1 MLLGAMKHRAV
12 FRFSSCGR
20 RIGAVR
26 RPSAYFAASTRVLS
40 AEYCSILR
48 MARRR
53 FGHGRARPPL
63 LPSCGL
69 GGLRSV
75 KAFVLFPLLL
85 LGVSFSWHLALHR
98 RWNKNK
104 KRGAP
109 GCGVPFFCNK
119 YSLKEFGFDLF
130 CGQQLVCQFL
140 HGRDVGLLHAAFDGD
155 GVLHDLQVFHVRQH
169 ARHDP
174 SGRRCP

>member
-1 MLLGAMKHRAV
+1 MKHRAV

-40 AEYCSILR
+40 AEYCSSLR
-48 MARRR
+48 MARQR
-53 FGHGRARPPL
+53 FGHGRVRPAL

-69 GGLRSV
+69 GVVRSV
-75 KAFVLFPLLL
+75 KAFVLFL
-85 LGVSFSWHLALHR
+85 SFADSACLR
-98 RWNKNK
+98 RKLVLSRHPGKYK

-130 CGQQLVCQFL
+130 CGQQLVCQFF

-155 GVLHDLQVFHVRQH
+155 GVLHDLHVFHVRQH